1 MVEENYPTFFSR
13 MRNKFF
19 YFSHTLTSYL
29 PQPIAF
35 LSEQKKKKAKAEL
48 IPLMY
53 FYLSPSYIKTMF
65 LEFKKEV
72 EHVLKEAL
80 EKASYEYKELEAG
93 LDLEESEHAD
103 IASRIAFPLARA
115 CKQPPK
121 SIAENIVSR
130 LEIPAENTLIS
141 NAVALSV
148 KFNACNT
155 LYCNVGVVKYAL

>member
-1 MVEENYPTFFSR
+1 
-13 MRNKFF
+13 
-19 YFSHTLTSYL
+19 
-29 PQPIAF
+29 
-35 LSEQKKKKAKAEL
+35 
-48 IPLMY
+48 
-53 FYLSPSYIKTMF
+53 MF

-72 EHVLKEAL
+72 EHMLKEAL

-115 CKQPPK
+115 CKQSPK

-141 NAVALSV
+141 NAVAAGPYINFYVNDFFLHKSLQRITAGLGTV
-148 KFNACNT
+148 DRNRGTIIIEHTSANASR
-155 LYCNVGVVKYAL
+155 G